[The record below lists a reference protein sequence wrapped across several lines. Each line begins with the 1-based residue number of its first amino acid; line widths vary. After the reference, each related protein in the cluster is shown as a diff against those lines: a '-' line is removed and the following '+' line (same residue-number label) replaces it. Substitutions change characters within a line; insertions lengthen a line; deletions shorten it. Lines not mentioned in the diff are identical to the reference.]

1 MLLWEA
7 VGGKKPQHQ
16 QSKNAPKPIITTRR
30 LRSVQPDDRCT
41 ATTRIGRRCQCRRA
55 KDSVYCNFHDPEISA
70 RIREKARQKR
80 EERKAQL
87 ANLPDGYMKSLNT
100 ADGIASAL
108 DNLYREVRLG
118 VVSPRTAQVMLAII
132 DRLLVYEKLLA
143 DNGRRRVNK
152 KQRGQEIRE
161 QLAAVMDELKLP
173 APARPVKTTVTS
185 VNSNQPRPIQNLTA
199 G

>member
-7 VGGKKPQHQ
+7 VGGKKPQRQ

-30 LRSVQPDDRCT
+30 LRSVQPDDRCS
-41 ATTRIGRRCQCRRA
+41 ATTRIGRRCRCRRA
-55 KDSVYCNFHDPEISA
+55 QDSVYCNFHDPEISA

-87 ANLPDGYMKSLNT
+87 ANLPDGYMKSLNS
-100 ADGIASAL
+100 ADGVASAL

-143 DNGRRRVNK
+143 DNGKRRVNK

-173 APARPVKTTVTS
+173 APARPIKTTVTQ
-185 VNSNQPRPIQNLTA
+185 VNPNQQRPIQNLTA
-199 G
+199 D